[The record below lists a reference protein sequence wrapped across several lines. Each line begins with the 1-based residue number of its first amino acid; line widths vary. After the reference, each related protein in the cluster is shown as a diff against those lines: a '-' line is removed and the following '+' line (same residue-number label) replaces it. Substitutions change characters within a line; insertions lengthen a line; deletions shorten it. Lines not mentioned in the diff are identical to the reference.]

1 MFVDLHIHSYFSDGA
16 QTPEQAALLC
26 RDSGVGLAALCDH
39 NSWLGCERFAAACR
53 ELGVL
58 SIRGAEFDCH
68 REGLHLH
75 ILGYGFTP
83 TPQLAA
89 IAHRSREL
97 LLQMS
102 IDLIERMAADYPQLD
117 AGEYRDFQYD
127 PLLGGWAGLH
137 YLHQKGITPTV
148 SEGMPLY
155 VRYGLDYSTYPF
167 PDAGEVITAI
177 GAAGGTAVLAHPGN
191 YFSGMELASL
201 YTTFNELCALGLGGI
216 EAYYPTHSKI
226 FAAQTA
232 LFCEKKGL
240 LITSGSDD
248 HGLFAHMGGWQQ
260 HRIGCQ
266 MMEPH
271 RLRLGT
277 LVPEE

>member
-16 QTPEQAALLC
+16 QTPEQAALAC

-39 NSWLGCERFAAACR
+39 NSWLGCERFAAAC
-53 ELGVL
+53 EDLGVQ
-58 SIRGAEFDCH
+58 SIRGAEFDC
-68 REGLHLH
+68 RWQGYHLH

-102 IDLIERMAADYPQLD
+102 VDLIEKMAPEYPQLSVE
-117 AGEYRDFQYD
+117 EYRDYHYD
-127 PLLGGWAGLH
+127 PQKGGWAGLH
-137 YLHQKGITPTV
+137 YLQEKGVTQTL

-155 VRYGLDYSTYPF
+155 ARYGLDYTAYPF
-167 PDAGEVITAI
+167 PQAAEVITAI
-177 GAAGGTAVLAHPGN
+177 REAGGAAVLAHPGN

-226 FAAQTA
+226 FATQTA

-248 HGLFAHMGGWQQ
+248 HGLFAHTDGWQQ
-260 HRIGCQ
+260 YHIGCQ

-271 RLRLGT
+271 RLRLGNSA
-277 LVPEE
+277 PEE